1 MTAAAF
7 DTLSTARDLEA
18 AGIIRAHAEA
28 IAQAINHGD
37 ERAATKADIDSIKS
51 GIDTKLATFEK
62 SVDAKLATFEKSV
75 DAKLASL
82 EARLTNRL
90 YAVVLAA
97 VMANGLIAAALK
109 LL

>member
-7 DTLSTARDLEA
+7 DTLGTARDLEA
-18 AGIIRAHAEA
+18 AGTARAHAEA
-28 IAQAINHGD
+28 IHHGD
-37 ERAATKADIDSIKS
+37 ERAATKADVDSLESRIDARIDTLETR
-51 GIDTKLATFEK
+51 IDTKLAG
-62 SVDAKLATFEKSV
+62 
-75 DAKLASL
+75 L
-82 EARLTNRL
+82 EARLANRL